1 MGYFRDFCVKIFE
14 IFSKGTK
21 QNIASIA
28 KIALRHILFTFFCI
42 FSCITLS
49 FGFDVPLTLAQRLEK
64 GADMIGV
71 MRKGRRGRGIDI
83 SSFTLD
89 KENFTKIKT
98 LIFEDNQLK

>member
-1 MGYFRDFCVKIFE
+1 MSRDMFKKVQNKALLQLQRFRSGISCLFFIIF
-14 IFSKGTK
+14 FV
-21 QNIASIA
+21 
-28 KIALRHILFTFFCI
+28 TF
-42 FSCITLS
+42 S

-71 MRKGRRGRGIDI
+71 MRKGRRGRGNDI

>member
-1 MGYFRDFCVKIFE
+1 MSIFLRYFE

-21 QNIASIA
+21 LNMASRA
-28 KIALRHILFTFFCI
+28 KIALRHFFFVTF
-42 FSCITLS
+42 S
-49 FGFDVPLTLAQRLEK
+49 FGFDVALTLAQRLEK

-71 MRKGRRGRGIDI
+71 MRKGRRGRGNDI